1 MDRGRL
7 PTNSDLYLE
16 DGFWKVRWRDDTAQA
31 DDVKSTHITQLAC
44 IGPATGPQAIPEN
57 EARRLV
63 WKSLISEGEKKEQA
77 ENSRMTVA
85 EFVERKF
92 VPEHVA
98 LKGFS
103 GQTHYRSMLK
113 HVLTPEEVDGIFRV
127 GKSGSKSKLKAIP
140 DWPYLSNVPLCDV
153 GSHHAHCL
161 TSAAV
166 GRGYSSQTVAHI
178 RNVIGAIFSHAKQAQ
193 CFAGENPVSTLRLS
207 KVTRKEAHS
216 LTLSQAKEALR
227 VMRYPEKEMMLMT
240 VFTDMNMAEICGLQW
255 GYVNLTGMTID
266 IEGEIVP
273 PKTIAVRR
281 QWYRGKS
288 QSVKKN
294 RSRNLPIPQPLLET
308 LIRLKSREDF
318 THPDDFVLVT
328 RVGTAVNLTNTV
340 ARRLQP
346 VGKKLGIPSLS
357 WHVFRRTSK
366 ALSTELGSQFQDS
379 IAIMVHSATAQNRG
393 TAQQWRCR
401 VGSRRNQPGCL

>member
-7 PTNSDLYLE
+7 PRNSDLYLE
-16 DGFWKVRWRDDTAQA
+16 DGFWKVRRRDDTAQA
-31 DDVKSTHITQLAC
+31 DKSTHITQLAC

-63 WKSLISEGEKKEQA
+63 WKSKSMISEGEEKEQA

-92 VPEHVA
+92 IPEHVA
-98 LKGFS
+98 LKRFS
-103 GQTHYRSMLK
+103 GQVHYRSMLK
-113 HVLTPEEVDGIFRV
+113 HVLTPEEVDAIFHV
-127 GKSGSKSKLKAIP
+127 GKRGSKSKLKAIP
-140 DWPYLSNVPLCDV
+140 DWPYLSNLRLCDV
-153 GSHHAHCL
+153 GPHHAHCL
-161 TSAAV
+161 TSAAM

-178 RNVIGAIFSHAKQAQ
+178 RNVIGAIFTHAKQVQ
-193 CFAGENPVSTLRLS
+193 CFVGENPVSTLKLS

-216 LTLSQAKEALR
+216 LTLSQATEALTA
-227 VMRYPEKEMMLMT
+227 MRYPEKEMMLLT
-240 VFTDMNMAEICGLQW
+240 VFTDMNMAEICGIQW
-255 GYVNLTGMTID
+255 GHINLTGMTIN
-266 IEGEIVP
+266 IEGGIVP
-273 PKTIAVRR
+273 PKTIAVRK

-288 QSVKKN
+288 QGVKEN
-294 RSRNLPIPQPLLET
+294 RIRNLPIPQPLLET

-318 THPDDFVLVT
+318 TQPDDFVLVT

-357 WHVFRRTSK
+357 WHVFRRTTK
-366 ALSTELGSQFQDS
+366 ALSKEFGSQFQDS
-379 IAIMVHSATAQNRG
+379 IAIMEHSATTQNSG
-393 TAQQWRCR
+393 TAGQ
-401 VGSRRNQPGCL
+401 SRRQVGVAQSLPAHL